1 MTVIG
6 IAGCTALLLVGFG
19 LHDAIWDIINKQ
31 YVDITH
37 YQMTVGLNDHAN
49 DLDVQHVKDV
59 LNQHPEIEHIYH
71 VHTAHMAAKGEDD
84 TLSSTQCC
92 YQ

>member
-49 DLDVQHVKDV
+49 DLTCSMLKTYLTNIQKLSISIACIQHIWQQK
-59 LNQHPEIEHIYH
+59 
-71 VHTAHMAAKGEDD
+71 AK
-84 TLSSTQCC
+84 TIRFLQRM
-92 YQ
+92 